1 MEVSPMEQVK
11 FNDLTREYLED
22 FISKLPKA
30 DKKRLK
36 EYIETHPRDSSS
48 SMFCMV
54 KSYIYNTYF
63 KARPVSGT
71 KSRDTTFAD
80 TISSL
85 LLDDEDDGKE
95 E

>member
-1 MEVSPMEQVK
+1 MEQIK
-11 FNDLTREYLED
+11 FNDITREYLEG
-22 FISKLPKA
+22 FIAKLPKE

-36 EYIETHPRDSSS
+36 DYIEAHPRDSSS

-54 KSYIYNTYF
+54 KSYVYNTYF
-63 KARPVSGT
+63 RAKPVQGV

-80 TISSL
+80 TISM
-85 LLDDEDDGKE
+85 LLDDDDDEQE